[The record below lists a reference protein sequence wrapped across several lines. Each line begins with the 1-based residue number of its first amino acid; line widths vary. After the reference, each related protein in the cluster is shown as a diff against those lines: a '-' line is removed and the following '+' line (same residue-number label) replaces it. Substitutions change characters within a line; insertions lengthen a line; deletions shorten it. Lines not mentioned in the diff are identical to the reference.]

1 MGILV
6 DKFNKFIDRYKIKHK
21 GQPHTHIS
29 IGNPKIS
36 YNIPDDKYKKFLSL
50 YSQVIAKEITL
61 HFVEKPLNPSL
72 LRVDLDF
79 KFTPIFDTNGNVSL
93 DRNKY
98 FTKTHIENIVFSY
111 FQVIYD
117 LLNLDDGIQCVVML
131 KEQPIHIKD
140 ETRDIIKDG
149 IHLIFTDLILD
160 HKIQHYIRTKMLEKA
175 NLVFSGIF
183 ASNDYSDIIDKAII
197 DSNCWQMFKSSKLN
211 QKAYEIHYTYSY
223 ENNDLMEVEQIVS
236 DNEEDDDNE
245 SATTDDLDEIKA
257 NVKKFSMRQVEYIE
271 RPINK
276 KYEKEL
282 NEYITQ
288 LFPNKEKIQKY
299 VDNMFLTDIRNTI
312 NNRVDDEKIELVKN
326 IVNNCLNTSRADDYT
341 LWVQL
346 GMVLRNIDMRLLE
359 LWDDFSKN
367 SEKYKPK
374 ECMKKWNSMK
384 DDNLSLGTLIY
395 WAKQDNPEKYIEIIN
410 TSLFKY
416 TEQSIESQTHY
427 DVAYLIYKK
436 FNDEFKFIARD
447 VWYMYS
453 KEEHRYVTM
462 MEGIDLST
470 KISTDIVECIKSRAN
485 GWTVQAMNP
494 ELDHDIR
501 QNFLKKAEKAE
512 KLINCCRLSPFK
524 KNVIN
529 ECKTFFQARTFEYDL
544 NEKGNLIGFKN
555 GVFDIT
561 KGIEFKNDITDIG
574 FREGS
579 PADCIR
585 FTTNCNYK
593 PYNKDD
599 INVKELN
606 DFLEKVLPDKEV
618 RDYLMIQFALALDG
632 NFRQE
637 RFFILAGKAGSGSNG
652 KSTLINLVEK
662 AFGDYFCTMNV
673 SYITQCR
680 SGSSNAT
687 PDVYRTKG
695 VRMVV
700 MAEPNE
706 NDKLNVGKLKE
717 MTGNDTMTCR
727 GLYKDQME
735 FKPQFSVFLTC
746 NYVPEVNSN
755 DEGTWRRIRLIE
767 FTSRFSENPD
777 INKPNEFLIDRDIPN
792 KINRWKETFISMLLH
807 IRIHLDVTKI
817 PEPKVILDATKRFYA
832 EQDLIAQ
839 FIADKIEESDDNE
852 DKLLIEHLYPHYKNW
867 FKSNTTATKQPLTRS
882 QLQIQLGRN
891 EPFIS
896 NKIAEGKWINI
907 RIKEV

>member
-1 MGILV
+1 MRVL
-6 DKFNKFIDRYKIKHK
+6 DKFNKFIDKYAIKQK
-21 GQPHTHIS
+21 GQSYTHIS
-29 IGNPKIS
+29 IGNPKVS
-36 YNIPDDKYKKFLSL
+36 YNIPDDKYKKFISL
-50 YSQVIAKEITL
+50 YSQVVAKEIPL

-79 KFTPIFDTNGNVSL
+79 RFTPIFDTNGVVSL

-98 FTKTHIENIVFSY
+98 FTKSHIENIVFSY
-111 FQVIYD
+111 FQIIYD
-117 LLNLDDGIQCVVML
+117 LIDVDDGIHCTVML
-131 KEQPIHIKD
+131 KETPMHIKD
-140 ETRDIIKDG
+140 DTKDFVKDG
-149 IHLIFTDLILD
+149 IHLIFNDFIID
-160 HKIQHYIRTKMLEKA
+160 HKIQHFIRTKILEKA
-175 NLVFSGIF
+175 NLIFSGIF
-183 ASNDYSDIIDKAII
+183 ANNDYDDIVDKAII

-211 QKAYEIHYTYSY
+211 QKPYDIHYIYSY
-223 ENNDLMEVEQIVS
+223 EHTDLIEIEYS
-236 DNEEDDDNE
+236 TTDNEDDDDNE
-245 SATTDDLDEIKA
+245 STTDELDQVKA
-257 NVKKFSMRQVEYIE
+257 NVKLFSMRQIEYVE
-271 RPINK
+271 RPI
-276 KYEKEL
+276 KEAYQKEI

-288 LFPNKEKIQKY
+288 LFPNKEKIRKY
-299 VDNMFLTDIRNTI
+299 VDNMFLTDIRNTL
-312 NNRVDDEKIELVKN
+312 NNKVDDEKIELVKN
-326 IVNNCLNTSRADDYT
+326 IVNICLNPSRADDYT
-341 LWVQL
+341 LWIQL

-367 SEKYKPK
+367 STKYKAR

-384 DDNLSLGTLIY
+384 DDNLGLGTLIY
-395 WAKQDNPEKYIEIIN
+395 WAKQDNPEKYTEIIN
-410 TSLFKY
+410 NSLFKY
-416 TEQSIESQTHY
+416 TEQAIESLTHY
-427 DVAYLIYKK
+427 DVALLIYKK

-470 KISTDIVECIKSRAN
+470 KISTDIVECIKSRSKE
-485 GWTVQAMNP
+485 WTIQAMNP
-494 ELDHDIR
+494 ELDQDIR
-501 QNFLKKAEKAE
+501 QRWLKKAEKAE
-512 KLINCCRLSPFK
+512 KLINNCRLSPFK

-529 ECKTFFQARTFEYDL
+529 ECKTFFQARSFEYDL

-585 FTTNCNYK
+585 FSTNCNYK
-593 PYNKDD
+593 PYDKNDP
-599 INVKELN
+599 IVAEIN
-606 DFLEKVLPDKEV
+606 DFLSKVLPDKEV
-618 RDYLMIQFALALDG
+618 RNYLMIQFSLALDG

-662 AFGDYFCTMNV
+662 SFGDYFYTMNV
-673 SYITQCR
+673 SYITQSR

-687 PDVYRTKG
+687 PDIYKSKG

-767 FTSRFSENPD
+767 FTSRFADNPD
-777 INKPNEFLIDRDIPN
+777 PKKPNEYLIDRDMPN
-792 KINRWKETFISMLLH
+792 KINKWKETFISMLLH
-807 IRIHLDVTKI
+807 IRIHLDVTNI
-817 PEPKVILDATKRFYA
+817 HEPKIINDATKRFYA

-839 FIADKIEESDDNE
+839 FISDKIEETDDND
-852 DKLLIEHLYPHYKNW
+852 DKLLIEHIFPHYKNW
-867 FKSNTTATKQPLTRS
+867 FRSNTISTKQPLSRS
-882 QLQIQLGRN
+882 QLQIQLGRT
-891 EPFIS
+891 ELFTR

>member
-1 MGILV
+1 MKVL
-6 DKFNKFIDRYKIKHK
+6 DKFNKFIERYTTK
-21 GQPHTHIS
+21 GKGESYTHIS
-29 IGNPKIS
+29 IGNPKVS
-36 YNIPDDKYKKFLSL
+36 YNIPEDKYSKFLSL
-50 YSQVIAKEITL
+50 YSQVVSKEIKL
-61 HFVEKPLNPSL
+61 NFVEKPLNPSL

-79 KFTPIFDTNGNVSL
+79 RFTPIYNTDGTVSL
-93 DRNKY
+93 VRDKY
-98 FTKTHIENIVFSY
+98 FTKQHIENIVYEY
-111 FQVIYD
+111 FQTIYSLID
-117 LLNLDDGIQCVVML
+117 VEDGILCNVML
-131 KEQPIHIKD
+131 KEEPIYIKD
-140 ETRDIIKDG
+140 DTKELVKDG
-149 IHLIFTDLILD
+149 IHLIFEDFVLD
-160 HKIQHYIRTKMLEKA
+160 HKIHHFIRNKMVEKA

-183 ASNDYSDIIDKAII
+183 ANNDYSDIIDKSII

-211 QKAYEIHYTYSY
+211 QKAYEIHYVYSY
-223 ENNDLMEVEQIVS
+223 ENSELMEIDQSVEE
-236 DNEEDDDNE
+236 NEDDDND
-245 SATTDDLDEIKA
+245 STTDELDQIKE
-257 NVKKFSMRQVEYIE
+257 NVKKFSVRKTEYIE
-271 RPINK
+271 RQIRIE
-276 KYEKEL
+276 YQKET
-282 NEYITQ
+282 NEFITQ
-288 LFPNKEKIQKY
+288 LFPNKDKIRKY
-299 VDNMFLTDIRNTI
+299 VDNMFLTEIRNTL

-326 IVNNCLNTSRADDYT
+326 IVNNCLNTSRADDYN
-341 LWVQL
+341 LWIQL

-359 LWDDFSKN
+359 LWDDYSKN
-367 SEKYKPK
+367 SAKYKPK

-384 DDNLSLGTLIY
+384 DDNLGLGTLIY

-410 TSLFKY
+410 NSLFKY
-416 TEQSIESQTHY
+416 TEQAIESLTHY
-427 DVAYLIYKK
+427 DVALLIYKK
-436 FNDEFKFIARD
+436 FNDEIRFIAKD

-470 KISTDIVECIKSRAN
+470 KISTDIVECIKSRSKE
-485 GWTVQAMNP
+485 WTIQALNP
-494 ELDHDIR
+494 DLDPDIR
-501 QNFLKKAEKAE
+501 QRWLKKAEKAE
-512 KLINCCRLSPFK
+512 KLINNCRLSPFK

-544 NEKGNLIGFKN
+544 NEKANLVGFKN

-585 FTTNCNYK
+585 FSTNCNYK
-593 PYNKDD
+593 SYDKNDA
-599 INVKELN
+599 IVKELN
-606 DFLEKVLPDKEV
+606 DFLSKVLPDKEV

-673 SYITQCR
+673 SYITQGR
-680 SGSSNAT
+680 NGSSNAT

-777 INKPNEFLIDRDIPN
+777 PKKPNEFLIDREIPN

-807 IRIHLDVTKI
+807 IRIHLDITKI
-817 PEPKVILDATKRFYA
+817 PEPKIIEDATKRFYM

-839 FIADKIEESDDNE
+839 FISDKIEETDDND
-852 DKLLIEHLYPHYKNW
+852 DKLLIEHIFPHYKNW
-867 FKSNTTATKQPLTRS
+867 FKSNTIATKQPLSRS
-882 QLQIQLGRN
+882 QLQIQLGRT
-891 EPFIS
+891 ELFTR
-896 NKIAEGKWINI
+896 NKIAEGKWINM
-907 RIKEV
+907 RIKELQ